1 MHVRNSDFYICV
13 LFCAMF
19 QRDAAECDEEDN
31 GDAADEDADEDDQV

>member
-1 MHVRNSDFYICV
+1 
-13 LFCAMF
+13 MF